1 MRWRSTEEASLSQF
15 AEQPVEPFAISLDR
29 EGLALWPEGP
39 VLTRRMSALEHLF
52 ADTVAWRIAVDAG
65 DPIVYTVRSSP
76 VPELRA
82 ELPQSV
88 TTILPGAIAGEFYM
102 TKGHQHQNLE
112 GEMYLGIEGTGGLLM
127 FNGSN
132 VRWLD
137 MKPDTIGYI
146 PPGWAHRSVNTGA
159 EPYSFLAVYPGD
171 AGHDYEWVRE
181 HGFGSRVF
189 RGDKA
194 PQLLPY

>member
-1 MRWRSTEEASLSQF
+1 
-15 AEQPVEPFAISLDR
+15 
-29 EGLALWPEGP
+29 
-39 VLTRRMSALEHLF
+39 
-52 ADTVAWRIAVDAG
+52 
-65 DPIVYTVRSSP
+65 
-76 VPELRA
+76 
-82 ELPQSV
+82 
-88 TTILPGAIAGEFYM
+88 
-102 TKGHQHQNLE
+102 
-112 GEMYLGIEGTGGLLM
+112 M

-137 MKPDTIGYI
+137 MEPDTIGYI

-159 EPYSFLAVYPGD
+159 KPYSFLAVYPGA
-171 AGHDYEWVRE
+171 AGHNYQWVLE